1 MGTERFWQQALAQS
15 EVALAASA
23 LVPLATRLE
32 PLNGEA
38 GVIFEIRHLTGV
50 PPRHLRAAGP
60 KPNPFR
66 PWDPRLQVDQIGP
79 EHVLILN
86 KYPVQI
92 GHMLLI
98 SRDWA
103 PQIGWL
109 GHVDWQAVACVDRD
123 TSGLWFFNSGPI
135 AGASQPHRHLQLLPR
150 RADEPICPRANW
162 FLERSGLSA
171 ADRSADRYRDRLSA
185 SCVVQALP
193 GSTLTAECLGDAYRS
208 LCSRAGLG
216 TPELLNQ
223 PARQY
228 NILLTRQW
236 MALILRSQEG
246 VHGFSVNA
254 LGFAG
259 YLLSTSVSE
268 LEWLEQAGP
277 DALLREV
284 VPQVP

>member
-1 MGTERFWQQALAQS
+1 MVTESFWQQALAQS
-15 EVALAASA
+15 DAALAASA

-32 PLNGEA
+32 SLDGEE
-38 GVIFEIRHLTGV
+38 GVTFEIRHLTGV

-66 PWDPRLQVDQIGP
+66 PWDPRLQVALIGAD
-79 EHVLILN
+79 HVLILN

-109 GHVDWQAVACVDRD
+109 GRDDWQAVAQVDQD
-123 TSGLWFFNSGPI
+123 TSGLWFFNSGPV

-150 RADEPICPRANW
+150 HANEPICPRVNW
-162 FLERSGLSA
+162 FLERSTPSK
-171 ADRSADRYRDRLSA
+171 DRDGDRLSA
-185 SCVVQALP
+185 TCFVQTLS
-193 GSTLTAECLGDAYRS
+193 GCLLTAQALGDAYRS

-216 TPELLNQ
+216 VPELVEK
-223 PARQY
+223 PARPY
-228 NILLTRQW
+228 NILFTRQW

-259 YLLSTSVSE
+259 YLLSTSASDFT
-268 LEWLEQAGP
+268 WLDHEGP
-277 DALLREV
+277 EALLREV
-284 VPQVP
+284 VPTIP

>member
-15 EVALAASA
+15 EAALAASA

-32 PLNGEA
+32 SLNGES

-60 KPNPFR
+60 RLNPFR
-66 PWDPRLQVDQIGP
+66 PWDLRLQVDQIDKH
-79 EHVLILN
+79 HVLVLN

-109 GHVDWQAVACVDRD
+109 GRVDWQAVAHVDQD
-123 TSGLWFFNSGPI
+123 TSGLWFFNSGPT

-150 RADEPICPRANW
+150 RADEPICPRAKW
-162 FLERSGLSA
+162 FLEHSGP
-171 ADRSADRYRDRLSA
+171 SADRDRDPLRA

-193 GSTLTAECLGDAYRS
+193 GSMLTAECLGDAYRS
-208 LCSRAGLG
+208 LCARAGLG
-216 TPELLNQ
+216 TPELLDQ
-223 PARQY
+223 PARPY
-228 NILLTRQW
+228 NILFNRQW

-259 YLLSTSVSE
+259 YLLSTSVSD
-268 LEWLEQAGP
+268 LPWLEQAGP
-277 DALLREV
+277 EALLREV
-284 VPQVP
+284 VPLIP